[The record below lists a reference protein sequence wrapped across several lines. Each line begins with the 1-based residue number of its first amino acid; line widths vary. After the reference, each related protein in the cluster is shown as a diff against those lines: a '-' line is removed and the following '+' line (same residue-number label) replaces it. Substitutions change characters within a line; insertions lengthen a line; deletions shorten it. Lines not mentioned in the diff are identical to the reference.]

1 MSKKACRRRDRGGFT
16 LVELIVV
23 LAILAILA
31 TLLIPTMTGYIDK
44 ANEEKIV
51 AETRMAV
58 MAAQTVVSENY
69 ARDPEN
75 WGNVEL
81 TPGSPP
87 DFQKDENFLGEI
99 QTLSE
104 TPGDIQSV
112 IVTEGKVT
120 ALSYTNG
127 DVTCDYQSG
136 IEDDEGNEGEDSEDS
151 EEGYTVTR
159 N

>member
-69 ARDPEN
+69 ARDPEA
-75 WGNVEL
+75 WVEEKEL
-81 TPGSPP
+81 TSMEDTGNELL
-87 DFQKDENFLGEI
+87 QEI
-99 QTLSE
+99 KKLSE
-104 TPGDIQSV
+104 TSGDIQSV
-112 IVTEGKVT
+112 TVVNGKVT
-120 ALSYTNG
+120 ELSYANG
-127 DVTCDYQSG
+127 KVTCEYHSS
-136 IEDDEGNEGEDSEDS
+136 GEDSESGEDV
-151 EEGYTVTR
+151 EEGYTVST
-159 N
+159 ND

>member
-69 ARDPEN
+69 ARDPEAWN
-75 WGNVEL
+75 DVRLDTAN
-81 TPGSPP
+81 PGEP
-87 DFQKDENFLGEI
+87 ENFLEEI
-99 QTLSE
+99 QALSE
-104 TPGDIQSV
+104 APGDIQSIV
-112 IVTEGKVT
+112 IKSGEVT
-120 ALSYTNG
+120 ALSYENG
-127 DVTCDYQSG
+127 KVTCEYHSSSEGDESD
-136 IEDDEGNEGEDSEDS
+136 EDV
-151 EEGYTVTR
+151 EEGYTVSTID
-159 N
+159 

>member
-69 ARDPEN
+69 ARDPEA
-75 WGNVEL
+75 WVEEKEL
-81 TPGSPP
+81 TSMEDTGNELL
-87 DFQKDENFLGEI
+87 QEI
-99 QTLSE
+99 KKLSE
-104 TPGDIQSV
+104 TSGDIQSV
-112 IVTEGKVT
+112 TVINGKVT
-120 ALSYTNG
+120 ALSYENG
-127 DVTCDYQSG
+127 NVTCDYL
-136 IEDDEGNEGEDSEDS
+136 NGEDA
-151 EEGYTVTR
+151 EGSYTIR
-159 N
+159 